1 MTSSDGTG
9 DMSDV
14 GDGTDDVGYGD
25 AMAELEEILDALED
39 DDLDVD
45 LRAARVERA
54 SALIRL
60 CRDRISGARLQVE
73 QVVSSLDP
81 EE

>member
-1 MTSSDGTG
+1 MTSSDST
-9 DMSDV
+9 DDV
-14 GDGTDDVGYGD
+14 SDVGYGT
-25 AMAELEEILDALED
+25 AMAELEEILEALEG

-45 LRAARVERA
+45 LLAARVERA

-73 QVVSSLDP
+73 KVVSSLDP

>member
-1 MTSSDGTG
+1 MSSDGTG
-9 DMSDV
+9 DVSDI
-14 GDGTDDVGYGD
+14 GYGT
-25 AMAELEEILDALED
+25 AMAELEEILEALED

-45 LRAARVERA
+45 LLATRVERA

>member
-1 MTSSDGTG
+1 MSSEP
-9 DMSDV
+9 
-14 GDGTDDVGYGD
+14 DDVGYGT

-45 LRAARVERA
+45 LLATRVERA
-54 SALIRL
+54 AALIRL